1 MRDPSHNLLFE
12 PIKLGPVVAKNRF
25 YQVPH
30 CSGMGWRRP
39 KTLAAMR
46 GVKAEGG
53 WGVVNTE
60 YCSIHPTSDNDA
72 FPFAALWDNEDI
84 RAHQLMTQAVHKHG
98 ALAGV
103 ELWVGGSM
111 VVNLGTRL
119 PPLGLR
125 NRPQTDSSVFH
136 PGQARRLDKDDIKS
150 IRSWHRDAARRALEA
165 EFDIVYVYATHG
177 YMLSEFL
184 NPEINNRSDE
194 YGGSLE
200 NRVRLIKELIE
211 ETKEIVAGKAAV
223 ATRFSVGL
231 EDSESYEAFAMLAD
245 LPDLWDLTVPDYSV
259 EMGTS
264 RFVKEGSLV
273 ASIAKA
279 KAMTDKPVVAVGR
292 FTSPDTMVQVIKSGT
307 QDMIGAARP
316 SIADPFLPSK
326 ISRGALQDIRECIG
340 CNVCYAYDSSGVP
353 LRCTQNPTMGE
364 EWRLGWHP
372 EFISPAQK
380 PEQIL
385 VVGAGP
391 AGLEAARVLGEKGH
405 QVLLAEAQRALGG
418 RVTREAK
425 LQGLS
430 EWARVRDW
438 RVGQISKL
446 PNVEVFLESR
456 MQAEDVFEL
465 NVDHVLVATGARWA
479 DDAVGRYS
487 DHGFLTVASNMI
499 LNAETVLDGT
509 TVSASK
515 IAIYDDDHYY
525 MGSVLA
531 LELHRR
537 GHDVILITP
546 AGRICEWGSL
556 TDEQSSSNRALAEA
570 GIQMIT
576 NCTIDHVWDQKVGMS
591 CVLSGSK
598 FELSCNAII
607 PLTRR
612 IPVLELYNDL
622 KLDQNRL
629 TASTLKSVK
638 RIGDAEAPSIIAA
651 AVLSGYRAG
660 MDLGKDIDQAKIY
673 GKREHPNF
681 D

>member
-1 MRDPSHNLLFE
+1 
-12 PIKLGPVVAKNRF
+12 
-25 YQVPH
+25 
-30 CSGMGWRRP
+30 
-39 KTLAAMR
+39 
-46 GVKAEGG
+46 
-53 WGVVNTE
+53 
-60 YCSIHPTSDNDA
+60 
-72 FPFAALWDNEDI
+72 
-84 RAHQLMTQAVHKHG
+84 
-98 ALAGV
+98 
-103 ELWVGGSM
+103 
-111 VVNLGTRL
+111 
-119 PPLGLR
+119 
-125 NRPQTDSSVFH
+125 
-136 PGQARRLDKDDIKS
+136 
-150 IRSWHRDAARRALEA
+150 
-165 EFDIVYVYATHG
+165 
-177 YMLSEFL
+177 
-184 NPEINNRSDE
+184 
-194 YGGSLE
+194 
-200 NRVRLIKELIE
+200 
-211 ETKEIVAGKAAV
+211 
-223 ATRFSVGL
+223 
-231 EDSESYEAFAMLAD
+231 
-245 LPDLWDLTVPDYSV
+245 
-259 EMGTS
+259 
-264 RFVKEGSLV
+264 
-273 ASIAKA
+273 
-279 KAMTDKPVVAVGR
+279 
-292 FTSPDTMVQVIKSGT
+292 
-307 QDMIGAARP
+307 
-316 SIADPFLPSK
+316 
-326 ISRGALQDIRECIG
+326 
-340 CNVCYAYDSSGVP
+340 
-353 LRCTQNPTMGE
+353 
-364 EWRLGWHP
+364 
-372 EFISPAQK
+372 
-380 PEQIL
+380 
-385 VVGAGP
+385 
-391 AGLEAARVLGEKGH
+391 
-405 QVLLAEAQRALGG
+405 
-418 RVTREAK
+418 
-425 LQGLS
+425 
-430 EWARVRDW
+430 
-438 RVGQISKL
+438 
-446 PNVEVFLESR
+446 